1 VRQIGIAFFAG
12 LFSSVVGAG
21 LLALAFSLGQPAEG
35 ASRAF
40 HNVLALAA
48 LLLASGGGFLAL
60 STGPVLL
67 AGLLTA
73 PRARKARRQRQ

>member
-1 VRQIGIAFFAG
+1 MRQMGIAFFAG
-12 LFSSVVGAG
+12 LFSSAVGAG

-35 ASRAF
+35 AQRTL

-73 PRARKARRQRQ
+73 PRAAKARRQGQ